1 MSTDTW
7 DEPAKCA
14 KFIER
19 FTNHN
24 LGDAEITDLKDY
36 TRNDLEG
43 IIQLLHGYYTQFIL
57 DNLMEA
63 RETAK
68 CNADDVLT
76 SMTLASTIQHDE
88 EGDLILSDEL
98 WNLVK
103 NSPQLL
109 KVLTRT
115 EISQSRAHRLRTS
128 G

>member
-7 DEPAKCA
+7 DEPVKCA

-19 FTNHN
+19 FTTHT
-24 LGDAEITDLKDY
+24 LGDTEITDLKDY

-57 DNLMEA
+57 DNPMET

-76 SMTLASTIQHDE
+76 SMTLASTIQKNE

-98 WNLVK
+98 WDLVK
-103 NSPQLL
+103 NCPHLL
-109 KVLTRT
+109 KLLTCA
-115 EISQSRAHRLRTS
+115 EISPSRHA